1 MSSKP
6 ERGGYEKLT
15 EDDDLN
21 FVDALDMKILSTLS
35 EDARKSSREIA
46 ETIGVSTGTVYN
58 RIKKMT
64 EKGVILGYI
73 PLLDNTK
80 TGYVFTILILIQV
93 DGEYITEVE
102 ERLAATKEVIAVYD
116 ITGDFDVALIAKFKT
131 QASLNAFI
139 KSVLKTLHIRRTV
152 TSMVLNVVKEDP
164 RIQI

>member
-1 MSSKP
+1 MSSKQ

-64 EKGVILGYI
+64 
-73 PLLDNTK
+73 
-80 TGYVFTILILIQV
+80 
-93 DGEYITEVE
+93 
-102 ERLAATKEVIAVYD
+102 
-116 ITGDFDVALIAKFKT
+116 
-131 QASLNAFI
+131 
-139 KSVLKTLHIRRTV
+139 
-152 TSMVLNVVKEDP
+152 
-164 RIQI
+164 